1 MKPKITI
8 LVLSTIAIL
17 SAIAGMTAV
26 SNQVFAQSS
35 QENTDDVSNTVN
47 AGGNGSD

>member
-35 QENTDDVSNTVN
+35 QENADDVSNTVN